1 MIYNIKCHRAE
12 GDKMAES
19 VKSDSLYAALRSR
32 ILNGGLRP
40 GQSLRLRVLAQELGS
55 SATPVREALNRL
67 HAENFVTTEANK
79 GFRVATVTLEELE
92 DLESARSAIETQL
105 LVRSI
110 EEGNGNWEAN
120 LVGAHYRL
128 SKCQVPNSF
137 SQSEAIDLWDAAHTE
152 FHFALIAG
160 SSSTWLMNFAQQ
172 VNAQLQRYRRHII
185 LRIDHLNRTA
195 EKGDGTLG
203 ALSREA
209 LGIDAHAALMEAALD
224 RDKIRAEVLMVD
236 HVRLAKEAFLKLA
249 KAGGISKFDAAA

>member
-1 MIYNIKCHRAE
+1 
-12 GDKMAES
+12 MATSQREAMAKN

-32 ILNGGLRP
+32 ILNGELRP
-40 GQSLRLRVLAQELGS
+40 GQSLRLRALAQNLGS

-110 EEGNGNWEAN
+110 ENGNRDWEAN
-120 LVGAHYRL
+120 LVSAHYRL

-137 SQSEAIDLWDAAHTE
+137 SQSEAIDLWDVAHTE

-160 SSSTWLMNFAQQ
+160 ASSIWLMNFAHQ

-195 EKGDGTLG
+195 EGKGDGTHG
-203 ALSREA
+203 VLSREA
-209 LGIDAHAALMEAALD
+209 LGIDAHTALMQAALD
-224 RDKIRAEVLMVD
+224 RDKAKAEALMLD

-249 KAGGISKFDAAA
+249 KASGIAGIDAAA

>member
-1 MIYNIKCHRAE
+1 
-12 GDKMAES
+12 MAES
-19 VKSDSLYAALRSR
+19 VKSDSLYTALRSR
-32 ILNGGLRP
+32 ILNGELRP
-40 GQSLRLRVLAQELGS
+40 GQSLRLRALAQSLGG

-105 LVRSI
+105 LLRSI
-110 EEGNGNWEAN
+110 EKGGRDWEAN
-120 LVGAHYRL
+120 LVSAHYRL

-137 SQSEAIDLWDAAHTE
+137 SQSQAIDLWDTAHTE

-160 SSSTWLMNFAQQ
+160 ASSIWLMNFARQ

-185 LRIDHLNRTA
+185 LRIDHLNRTS
-195 EKGDGTLG
+195 GDNGAGALG
-203 ALSREA
+203 VLSREA
-209 LGIDAHAALMEAALD
+209 LGIDAHTALMQAALD
-224 RDKIRAEVLMVD
+224 RDKAKAEALMLD

-249 KAGGISKFDAAA
+249 KASGIAGFDAAA

>member
-1 MIYNIKCHRAE
+1 
-12 GDKMAES
+12 MAES
-19 VKSDSLYAALRSR
+19 VKSESLYAALRSR

-40 GQSLRLRVLAQELGS
+40 GQSLRLRALAQELGS

-92 DLESARSAIETQL
+92 DLKSARSAIETQL

-110 EEGNGNWEAN
+110 EKGDGNWEVN

-160 SSSTWLMNFAQQ
+160 ASSIWLMNFAQQ
-172 VNAQLQRYRRHII
+172 INAQLQRYRRHII
-185 LRIDHLNRTA
+185 LRIDHLNRAA
-195 EKGDGTLG
+195 EQKGGHVLG
-203 ALSREA
+203 VLSREA
-209 LGIDAHAALMEAALD
+209 LGIDAHTALMQAALD
-224 RDKIRAEVLMVD
+224 RDKIKAEALMVD

-249 KAGGISKFDAAA
+249 KAGGISGFDAAA

>member
-1 MIYNIKCHRAE
+1 
-12 GDKMAES
+12 MAES

-32 ILNGGLRP
+32 ILDGDFRP
-40 GQSLRLRVLAQELGS
+40 GQSLRLRTLAQDLGS

-79 GFRVATVTLEELE
+79 GFRVAAMTLEELE

-105 LVRSI
+105 LLTSI
-110 EEGNGNWEAN
+110 EKGGDDWEAS
-120 LVGAHYRL
+120 LVSAHYRL

-160 SSSTWLMNFAQQ
+160 TSSIWLMNFARQI
-172 VNAQLQRYRRHII
+172 NAQLQRYRRHII
-185 LRIDHLNRTA
+185 LRIDRLNRTA
-195 EKGDGTLG
+195 EENGDSAPGV
-203 ALSREA
+203 LSREA
-209 LGIDAHAALMEAALD
+209 LGIDAHTALMQAALD
-224 RDKIRAEVLMVD
+224 RDQARAEALMLD

-249 KAGGISKFDAAA
+249 KASGIADAAV